1 MPNSCTCIV
10 CGVVFPS
17 ARSDAKYCVL
27 CRREKTKQINIK
39 SKEKNKEKTKESQRI
54 YNKTKRIRKSR
65 RVIHLPKKCIHCGIE
80 FIPNKTDQTS
90 CGLRDK
96 QHRKHEKVNT
106 ISETCDFCG
115 KQFDRCMSE
124 HNRAIRTRGYI
135 TCSVLCAMLLK
146 GKTKEFHCDHCGKLS
161 HMPASQFNKFKYHFC
176 GSECRKSNLDYVN
189 RGKNSYL
196 FKDGKTC
203 LKRGIGW
210 TKIRREVRE
219 RDGFACRVC
228 GKTEEE
234 LGKKLD
240 VHHIK
245 PYREFKTSQEANVYE
260 NLISLCSSCHHK
272 IEVRTHVK
280 SQRNECL
287 D

>member
-1 MPNSCTCIV
+1 MLRRCACSG
-10 CGVVFPS
+10 CGDAFI
-17 ARSDAKYCVL
+17 AKRSDAKFCL
-27 CRREKTKQINIK
+27 NCRKKRIADTQRK
-39 SKEKNKEKTKESQRI
+39 SKQKNKDKIRETQRK
-54 YNKTKRIRKSR
+54 YNQTNRVRPSRKITHE
-65 RVIHLPKKCIHCGIE
+65 VIKCIHCGKE
-80 FIPNKTDQTS
+80 FVPTRSDQYS

-96 QHRKHEKVNT
+96 QHRGSESPNKKVVECKRCG
-106 ISETCDFCG
+106 SRFETDVSYYNF
-115 KQFDRCMSE
+115 S
-124 HNRAIRTRGYI
+124 IRTRGYI
-135 TCSVLCAMLLK
+135 TCSVACAMLLK

-161 HMPASQFNKFKYHFC
+161 RMPASQFNQSKYHFC